1 MKKAFVLL
9 LMSSILLTSCA
20 PNDAKEKNITNESYI
35 ESETEQETQ
44 DTASEYEYISEKIAL
59 QSYETECGKA
69 LGDIGFTKISDM
81 SISSIEVTDDGNI
94 NETVLIT
101 DTNGKNVLLSCLY
114 VSLVDC
120 WTVVGIVD
128 SETGNHYW
136 VPEGSE
142 KYYDMYSYETGELI
156 SPKEEDFDVDKFLDD
171 SSKEMDKVSEGFDK
185 SLDELSYK
193 YN

>member
-185 SLDELSYK
+185 ALDELSDK

>member
-185 SLDELSYK
+185 GLDELSNK

>member
-185 SLDELSYK
+185 SLDELSDK

>member
-9 LMSSILLTSCA
+9 LISSILLTSCS
-20 PNDAKEKNITNESYI
+20 PNDANEKNITNESYI

-81 SISSIEVTDDGNI
+81 SISSIEVSDDGNI

-101 DTNGKNVLLSCLY
+101 DENGKNVLLSCLY

-128 SETGNHYW
+128 PETGNHYW

-142 KYYDMYSYETGELI
+142 KYYDMYSYETGELV
-156 SPKEEDFDVDKFLDD
+156 SSKEEDFDVDKFLDD

-185 SLDELSYK
+185 ALDELSDK